1 MCKYIYI
8 YTYDEDDSLIL
19 YDYIM
24 ILSHIYIYID
34 EFICMQITLWLF
46 NIAMENSPFID
57 GLPIKK
63 CDFPVHFVCL
73 PEGKPPFSYGFP
85 MVFLFPK
92 SKPTQI
98 TCG

>member
-1 MCKYIYI
+1 
-8 YTYDEDDSLIL
+8 
-19 YDYIM
+19 
-24 ILSHIYIYID
+24 
-34 EFICMQITLWLF
+34 
-46 NIAMENSPFID
+46 MENSPFID

>member
-1 MCKYIYI
+1 
-8 YTYDEDDSLIL
+8 
-19 YDYIM
+19 
-24 ILSHIYIYID
+24 
-34 EFICMQITLWLF
+34 MQITLWLF

-92 SKPTQI
+92 SKPTQPADNQPVKNSP
-98 TCG
+98 GQLVGPQLA